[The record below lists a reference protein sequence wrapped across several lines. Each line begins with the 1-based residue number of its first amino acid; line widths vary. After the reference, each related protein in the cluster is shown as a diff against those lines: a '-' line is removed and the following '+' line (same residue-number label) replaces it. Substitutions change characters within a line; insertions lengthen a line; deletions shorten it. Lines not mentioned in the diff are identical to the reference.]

1 MAFSML
7 RNPYFLAGTGGIV
20 LLGATIH
27 QYANNVA
34 KKTGFHFKDPDP
46 SLRIVEKDVV
56 IPKYMTKEAKIRCE
70 DFAAKFRA
78 CVDAT
83 EPSSRQRIMT
93 FKTCKKENDDLL
105 QCMDGYFKDF
115 NFYLEIKDVYMKEKT
130 LFKACNVMKKDR
142 NTIKELI
149 LNPDSESVDV
159 LTGDFLIYHNSAKS
173 MYGKT
178 GNIDAYDDYLIQSYN
193 QLKSQVSSETS

>member
-1 MAFSML
+1 MAFSIL
-7 RNPYFLAGTGGIV
+7 RNPYFLAGAGGIV

-34 KKTGFHFKDPDP
+34 KNTGFHYKDPDP
-46 SLRIVEKDVV
+46 SLRIVEKDVL

-70 DFAAKFRA
+70 DFAAKFRT
-78 CVDAT
+78 CVDRT

-115 NFYLEIKDVYMKEKT
+115 NFYLEIKDVYVKEKT
-130 LFKACNVMKKDR
+130 LFQACNVMTKDR
-142 NTIKELI
+142 NTIKERI
-149 LNPDSESVDV
+149 RNSESVDD
-159 LTGDFLIYHNSAKS
+159 LTGDFLIYHNSVKS
-173 MYGKT
+173 MYKKT
-178 GNIDAYDDYLIQSYN
+178 GNIDAYDDYLVQSYN
-193 QLKSQVSSETS
+193 QLRSQVVAKTS